1 MKIIFFALFSF
12 DYKIYI
18 KTNKKMEIT
27 NNQNEAVND
36 IVEMVVEVIGN
47 GTREIDTMEAISS
60 TARLAGSFLFR
71 SFDFKINDPNP
82 GTILLSEE
90 ANIKGPQLV
99 NITYAI
105 LQNFG
110 IQIDE
115 NKMSNGNQK
124 HSESNFVEV
133 ISKIQAPALEIMKKN
148 KLNYEQMAQSAA
160 IATAFIIQQSSNIT
174 PEEGFGI
181 AIFHYIE
188 GSKTYPPDFNK
199 IIENETYKQNEN
211 NSNSQSKPWWKIW

>member
-1 MKIIFFALFSF
+1 
-12 DYKIYI
+12 
-18 KTNKKMEIT
+18 MEIT

-71 SFDFKINDPNP
+71 SFDIKINDANP
-82 GTILLSEE
+82 GTVLLSEE
-90 ANIKGPQLV
+90 ANTKGPQLV

-115 NKMSNGNQK
+115 NKMSNGNSK

-133 ISKIQAPALEIMKKN
+133 ISKVQVPALEIMKKN

-160 IATAFIIQQSSNIT
+160 IATAFIIQQSRNIT

-188 GSKTYPPDFNK
+188 GSKTYPPDFSLV
-199 IIENETYKQNEN
+199 IENKPYKQTEN
-211 NSNSQSKPWWKIW
+211 NFDSQSKPWWKIW